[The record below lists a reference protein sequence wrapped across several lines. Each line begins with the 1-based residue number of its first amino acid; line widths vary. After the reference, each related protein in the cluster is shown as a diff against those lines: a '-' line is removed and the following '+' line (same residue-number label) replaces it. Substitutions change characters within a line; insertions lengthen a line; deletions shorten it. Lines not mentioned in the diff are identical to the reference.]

1 MNEVIPAFEVSLLQ
15 PAFNP
20 LLECAELGIDSI
32 LENDG
37 LKSIPVV
44 STVLGIGKF
53 GQNIHDRN
61 LLKQTLNFIKTFNE
75 GSINHEKL
83 EKYKKKINEK
93 PKYAEDE
100 LGRVLILLNSTI
112 DVKKSQ
118 LLAKIFKA
126 YVQEV
131 INWEQFC
138 EISDVINRLFISDL
152 ELLLKIYNNEV
163 NDTTQCIRYK
173 SDRLTSLGLI
183 NSSTKAMFIDGGGNS
198 QTDKYISISDLGN
211 IFCSLI

>member
-1 MNEVIPAFEVSLLQ
+1 MDKVISAFEVSLLE
-15 PAFNP
+15 PVCNP

-32 LENDG
+32 LENEG

-44 STVLGIGKF
+44 STVIGIGKI

-75 GSINHEKL
+75 GSINHKKL
-83 EKYKKKINEK
+83 EKYKERINEK
-93 PKYAEDE
+93 SRYAEDE
-100 LGRVLILLNSTI
+100 LGRVLILLNNTI

-126 YVQEV
+126 YVEEV

-152 ELLLKIYNNEV
+152 ELLLKIYNNQV

-183 NSSTKAMFIDGGGNS
+183 NLETRSMVIGSEGNS

-211 IFCSLI
+211 RFCSLI